1 MSIKTKVLAV
11 FFNCVNTK
19 STLFEKFFKS
29 IDFVSRGVLKIV
41 MIKKSILKTSVNP
54 VTLTR
59 SFYNHEFYLNLE
71 FRSFELI
78 CLIIFNLSILIM
90 FLLVVLMLDAFLI

>member
-41 MIKKSILKTSVNP
+41 MKKKYLKNK
-54 VTLTR
+54 
-59 SFYNHEFYLNLE
+59 
-71 FRSFELI
+71 
-78 CLIIFNLSILIM
+78 C
-90 FLLVVLMLDAFLI
+90 